1 MQKQLELWKKY
12 LPDIKPYYAVKCNPE
27 PTLLRWLSWG
37 NTGFDCAS
45 AREMEMCRFV
55 TISSKNPYNIVFANP
70 CKTSHDIEIAR
81 DHNVPWTTVDCV
93 EELDKMKSRAFTPE
107 LLIRVAV
114 DDKGSDMP
122 FSSKFGVD
130 SADGVKNLYSAAT
143 SLGFSVRGFSFHV
156 GSGCRD
162 MGQYTRAIN
171 LVDHYW
177 GLLKARGAKDLQ
189 TIDIGG
195 GFRANEDMFVSS
207 TKGIRAG
214 LEGLTV
220 SKGAEIIAEPG
231 RFFATPSHD
240 LFVKVVGK
248 KPGLG
253 GVGWRYTID
262 ESVYGQF
269 SCIPFDGQKPPFA
282 RVVMRTGDETRKKTK
297 AIIFGRT
304 CDSMDVISYGSE
316 VEELEIGDWL
326 YFPWMGAYT
335 TVTSS
340 EFNGFPKPPVIYSN
354 DKNIPDHMNW
364 LSSCSPI
371 LNWVKGAEYALE
383 TKCKI

>member
-1 MQKQLELWKKY
+1 
-12 LPDIKPYYAVKCNPE
+12 
-27 PTLLRWLSWG
+27 
-37 NTGFDCAS
+37 
-45 AREMEMCRFV
+45 MEMCRFA
-55 TISSKNPYNIVFANP
+55 TMDNSHNIVFANP
-70 CKTSHDIEIAR
+70 CKTSNDIEIAR
-81 DHNVPWTTVDCV
+81 DHTVPWTTVDCV
-93 EELDKMKSRAFTPE
+93 EELEKMKSRAYTPE

-114 DDKGSDMP
+114 DDKGSDLP
-122 FSSKFGVD
+122 FSNKFGVD
-130 SADGVKNLYSAAT
+130 STESVLGLYSAALG
-143 SLGFSVRGFSFHV
+143 LGFSVRGFSFHV
-156 GSGCRD
+156 GSGCHD
-162 MGQYTRAIN
+162 MGQYTRAIK

-177 GLLKARGAKDLQ
+177 ALLKGRGAKDLR

-195 GFRANEDMFVSS
+195 GFRSS
-207 TKGIRAG
+207 EHFFAAAAKGIRSG
-214 LEGLTV
+214 LEALDS
-220 SKGAEIIAEPG
+220 SKGCEVIAEPG
-231 RFFATPSHD
+231 RFFAAPSHD

-282 RVVMRTGDETRKKTK
+282 RIVTEAEEKKPRKKTK

-316 VEELEIGDWL
+316 IEELEIGDWL

-340 EFNGFPKPPVIYSN
+340 EFNGFPKPPVIYSTN
-354 DKNIPDHMNW
+354 KHIPDHANW
-364 LSSCSPI
+364 INTCSPI